1 MGIMPQSMDGKG
13 ISDSIAVMLD
23 KIKYR
28 KYAKTGY
35 TTVIYINRENT
46 LVKIL
51 DGYIKDTTLTIPAM
65 DDKKLVDKVY
75 ILPSKKI
82 VTRLCFVKEDLTTTL
97 DILVT
102 DTSKL
107 SAEMFKKFVGIKLLD
122 DLQAFNLGQ
131 VVLGIAIGTII
142 GVVGAIAML
151 MLYTALL

>member
-1 MGIMPQSMDGKG
+1 MMPSSMDGRG
-13 ISDSIAVMLD
+13 ISESIAVILD

-28 KYAKTGY
+28 KYADKKY
-35 TTVIYINRENT
+35 TTVIFINKENT

-51 DGYIKDTTLTIPAM
+51 DGAIHDGKLHIPAM
-65 DDKKLVDKVY
+65 DQEKMVNKVY

-82 VTRLCFVKEDLTTTL
+82 VTRVCFVKEDINTTL

-131 VVLGIAIGTII
+131 VLLGIAIGVVLGIFVAL
-142 GVVGAIAML
+142 GVL
-151 MLYTALL
+151 MIYAAFL